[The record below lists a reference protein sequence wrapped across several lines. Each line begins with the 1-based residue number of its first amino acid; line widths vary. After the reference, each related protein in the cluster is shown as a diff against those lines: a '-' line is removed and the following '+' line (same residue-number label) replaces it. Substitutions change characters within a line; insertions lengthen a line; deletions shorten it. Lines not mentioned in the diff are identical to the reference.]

1 MPRVLPEEFSL
12 MSCVI
17 RHDKVPLY
25 PGPGRE
31 ETETY
36 SMMLYHNNYDKYEN
50 VLYKLYKYQ
59 YCISHIEKHLI
70 MDANWVFT
78 MPHLSVGRQVKLK
91 ETWPKPFLVGGFNPS
106 EKKWWNRIVSPGVK
120 MKKISETATW
130 QLDKSSDQRAS
141 HWRIR
146 CPDSCPSLTVSNH
159 LSYLAIVSISYLD
172 FVFRYLIW

>member
-25 PGPGRE
+25 PGPRREETE

-36 SMMLYHNNYDKYEN
+36 SMMLYHNNYEN

-59 YCISHIEKHLI
+59 YCISHIRKHFI

-106 EKKWWNRIVSPGVK
+106 EKNGEIGSFPQGWRWKKYLKPPLDNLTSLLTNGPRIGASGARTRVQASP
-120 MKKISETATW
+120 
-130 QLDKSSDQRAS
+130 
-141 HWRIR
+141 
-146 CPDSCPSLTVSNH
+146 CPIIC
-159 LSYLAIVSISYLD
+159 
-172 FVFRYLIW
+172 LIWRLYLFHI